1 MNENDNIIKELNSF
15 LKGINMGSDAFETYE
30 EKTNNPDLKHQF
42 KKIIS
47 TFASQKK
54 IVISYIEKLGGE
66 PNDSLGIL
74 GEVTSTFEKVKDIFM
89 NKDEE
94 ILTAAIKAMDMG
106 VKGGS
111 KAVNNLKSTN
121 VNQSTISSLNDMLQ
135 EYDTI
140 SNNLNLFYKKISMNQ

>member
-1 MNENDNIIKELNSF
+1 MSENNDIIKELNSF

-66 PNDSLGIL
+66 PHDSLGIV
-74 GEVTSTFEKVKDIFM
+74 GEVASTFEKVKDIFM
-89 NKDEE
+89 DKDDE
-94 ILTAAIKAMDMG
+94 ILKAAIKAMDMG

-111 KAVNNLKSTN
+111 KAVTNLEATN
-121 VNQSTISSLNDMLQ
+121 VNHSVISTLKDMLK

-140 SNNLNLFYKKISMNQ
+140 SNNLNMFYKKISMNQ

>member
-1 MNENDNIIKELNSF
+1 MNENENIIKELNSF
-15 LKGINMGSDAFETYE
+15 LKGINMGSETFKTYQ

-47 TFASQKK
+47 TFASHKK

-66 PNDSLGIL
+66 PHDSLGII
-74 GEVTSTFEKVKDIFM
+74 GEVANTFEKVKDIFM
-89 NKDEE
+89 DKDDE
-94 ILTAAIKAMDMG
+94 ILTSAIKAMDMG
-106 VKGGS
+106 IKGGS

-121 VNQSTISSLNDMLQ
+121 VNQSLLTNLNGMLQ

-140 SNNLNLFYKKISMNQ
+140 FNNLNLLYKKISTK